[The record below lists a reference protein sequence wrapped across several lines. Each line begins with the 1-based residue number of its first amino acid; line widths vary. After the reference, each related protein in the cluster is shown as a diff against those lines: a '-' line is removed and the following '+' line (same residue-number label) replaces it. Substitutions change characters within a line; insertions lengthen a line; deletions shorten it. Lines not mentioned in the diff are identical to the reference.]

1 MKICLVAV
9 NFWKNR
15 GEGRVNYEIALEAIR
30 RGHEVTLVGRNVAPE
45 LLASSWVNWVQIP
58 TQKFSI
64 QILAYT
70 EFCYRATKW
79 LDKHRARY
87 DLVHVSDAKSW
98 TGADIFTSHFFF
110 DTWLRSPFHPW
121 NMKPTLRSLYHLL
134 FAKWFSFW
142 QNKLFP
148 TAPCL
153 VAVSETL
160 RQELV
165 AKGIDRAKIEVIN
178 NGVETGEFYPG
189 KADRKALGLP
199 LDVPLALF
207 VGDIKLP
214 RKNLETLLQALQFLP
229 EVHLAVA
236 GKLPGSPYPKLAKQL
251 GVSDRVHFLG
261 FRRDI
266 ADIMRGVDLF
276 VVPSRYDTFGL
287 VVLEAMASGL
297 PVITTKA
304 MVVAALVTP
313 ESGIVL
319 SNTEDVDALTNAIAQ
334 IVDNN
339 GLGKTMGKAGVA
351 IAQSHTWNSTA
362 GKYLDLFEQQY
373 LRKQPTSSSKL
384 LEVN

>member
-15 GEGRVNYEIALEAIR
+15 GEGRVNYEIALESIR
-30 RGHEVTLVGRNVAPE
+30 RGHEVTLVARNVAPE
-45 LLASSWVNWVQIP
+45 LLESSCVSWVQIP
-58 TQKFSI
+58 RQRFPI
-64 QILAYT
+64 QIISFT

-79 LDKHRARY
+79 LDKHRGQY
-87 DLVHVSDAKSW
+87 DLVHVSEAKLW
-98 TGADIFTSHFFF
+98 TGADIFTSHFLF

-121 NMKPTLRSLYHLL
+121 NMKPTPRSFYHLA

-148 TAPCL
+148 ATSCL

-160 RQELV
+160 RQELT
-165 AKGIDRAKIEVIN
+165 ARGIDPTKIKVIN
-178 NGVETGEFYPG
+178 NGVELEEFYPG
-189 KADRKALGLP
+189 TADRKALGLP
-199 LDVPLALF
+199 VDVPLALF

-214 RKNLETLLQALQFLP
+214 RKNLETLLQALKFLP

-236 GKLPGSPYPKLAKQL
+236 GKLPGSPYPQLAKQL
-251 GVSDRVHFLG
+251 GLSDRVHFLG
-261 FRRDI
+261 FRRDV

-287 VVLEAMASGL
+287 VVLEAMASGI

-304 MVVAALVTP
+304 MGVAALVTP

-319 SNTEDVDALTNAIAQ
+319 SDTEDVEALTDAISKIATNPRLSQ
-334 IVDNN
+334 A
-339 GLGKTMGKAGVA
+339 MSKAGVA
-351 IAQSHTWNSTA
+351 IAQSHSWNSTA
-362 GKYLDLFEQQY
+362 SKYLDLFEQQY
-373 LRKQPTSSSKL
+373 QQPTSSSKL